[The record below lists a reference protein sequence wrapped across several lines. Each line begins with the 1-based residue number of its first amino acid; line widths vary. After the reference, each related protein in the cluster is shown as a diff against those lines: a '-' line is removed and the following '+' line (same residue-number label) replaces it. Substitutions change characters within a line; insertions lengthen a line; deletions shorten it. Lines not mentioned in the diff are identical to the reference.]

1 MQSGRIMRSGC
12 YVMVTHDTT
21 SGQGCFLRGAEAM
34 SVDLSKF
41 GIISGKKY
49 GELLDDPVCV
59 CGFEKA
65 LSAGQLIDF
74 GDRFV
79 R

>member
-1 MQSGRIMRSGC
+1 
-12 YVMVTHDTT
+12 
-21 SGQGCFLRGAEAM
+21 M

-41 GIISGKKY
+41 GIVSEKKY
-49 GELLDDPVCV
+49 GGPLDDPVCV

-74 GDRFV
+74 GDPV
-79 R
+79 RLEKGIAYSTYPHASLAIAEWSLSSS